1 MLAIKMMA
9 SFPTYAYQSGAGS
22 SKHWVPHS
30 HYSKA
35 YFKPN
40 IDNIN
45 KWTDK
50 VLIRKVSIFYNKR
63 RFFTFFII
71 KSKCICNKKM
81 KFVNFEELTPALQNF
96 NLIKVKFSQHF
107 HNF

>member
-9 SFPTYAYQSGAGS
+9 SFPTYTYQSGAGS

-40 IDNIN
+40 IDNIK

-50 VLIRKVSIFYNKR
+50 FLIRKVSIFYNKR

-71 KSKCICNKKM
+71 KSKCICNKK
-81 KFVNFEELTPALQNF
+81 NE
-96 NLIKVKFSQHF
+96 IR
-107 HNF
+107 